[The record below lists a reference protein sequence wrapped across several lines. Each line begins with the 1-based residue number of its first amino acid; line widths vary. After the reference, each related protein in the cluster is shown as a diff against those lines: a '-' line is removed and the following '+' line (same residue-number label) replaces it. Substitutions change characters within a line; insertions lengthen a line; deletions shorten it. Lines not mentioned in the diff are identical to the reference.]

1 MNPVSWILPLL
12 LALTLGAVFWFQSTG
27 ALEQARASCKAVCRR
42 LGVQLLDDT
51 VGLRRLRPGRNE
63 QGRVCLVRDYTFEYS
78 PDGAARFPGL
88 IRIRG
93 GRMVLFML
101 EREGHREYLTP
112 EQISSLY

>member
-1 MNPVSWILPLL
+1 MNWILPLL
-12 LALTLGAVFWFQSTG
+12 LLLTLGVAFWFQSAG
-27 ALEQARASCKAVCRR
+27 AREQARATCKAICRR

-51 VGLRRLRPGRNE
+51 VGLNRLRPGRNE
-63 QGRVCLVRDYTFEYS
+63 HGRMCLVREYTFEYS
-78 PDGAARFPGL
+78 PDGGTRFPGL

-112 EQISSLY
+112 EQISSL